1 MVSMSTFDASKHP
14 RGQVTNAGQF
24 RIKENDA
31 PTAQLTLPP
40 GAEGFL
46 ARKREALLA
55 RGFVP
60 ATPGPST
67 AGTPL
72 SAKGIENWWV
82 DAIVR
87 SEVRTD
93 GMAYP
98 VIPDDYT
105 PSGGV
110 GRALSGRRRT
120 YRKVY
125 QSGELSVRMPSVSA
139 IRRFSAENDNETF
152 DVPVSAEGP
161 AGNPIS
167 GHVRVTQTSPGRWVV
182 TAINMPPAAQ
192 SKVAE
197 AVNAILEAR
206 RPTYAL
212 AEIEHAGGLLARA
225 KERRAAAGASLV
237 KNETSAW
244 IRATGYNDETGEA
257 ILNLQ
262 GRHYGYEVPRGVY
275 DYVTTASSPGAAY
288 NALIKGRYESHAVD
302 ECSNCGRWYRQGSVH
317 ACPDHRAPTG
327 NVTLHSR
334 RIQAFVLGEPLPAR
348 V

>member
-1 MVSMSTFDASKHP
+1 MVSMSTFDTSKHP
-14 RGQVTNAGQF
+14 RGQVANAGQF
-24 RIKENDA
+24 RLKENDA
-31 PTAQLTLPP
+31 PAVQLTLPA

-67 AGTPL
+67 AGTPR
-72 SAKGIENWWV
+72 SASGIDFWWG

-93 GMAYP
+93 GKAYP
-98 VIPDDYT
+98 MLPDDYT
-105 PSGGV
+105 PSRGD

-125 QSGELSVRMPSVSA
+125 QSGELSVRMPSASA
-139 IRRFSAENDNETF
+139 IKRFAAENDNETF
-152 DVPVSAEGP
+152 DVPISAEGP

-167 GHVRVTQTSPGRWVV
+167 GHVRVTQTSPGRWAV

-192 SKVAE
+192 AKVAE

-206 RPTYAL
+206 RPSFAL
-212 AEIEHAGGLLARA
+212 SQVEAAGGLLARA
-225 KERRAAAGASLV
+225 KERRAAAGADLV

-244 IRATGYNDETGEA
+244 IQATGYNDETGEA

-275 DYVTTASSPGAAY
+275 DYVTTASSPGSAY
-288 NALIKGRYESHAVD
+288 NALIKGRYDSHAVD
-302 ECSNCGRWYRQGSVH
+302 GCKTCGRWYRAGTVH
-317 ACPDHRAPTG
+317 ACPAHRAPTG
-327 NVTLHSR
+327 KVTLHSK
-334 RIQAFVLGEPLPAR
+334 RIQAFVLGEPLPAQA
-348 V
+348 